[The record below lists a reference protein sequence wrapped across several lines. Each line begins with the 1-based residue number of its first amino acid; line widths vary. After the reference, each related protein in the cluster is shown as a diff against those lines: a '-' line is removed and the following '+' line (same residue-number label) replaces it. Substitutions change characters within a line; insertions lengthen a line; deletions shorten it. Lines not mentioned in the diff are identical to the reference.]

1 MKQCNLFERQ
11 CISTE
16 VLIEDTICK
25 SPYWRRGR
33 HFTCL
38 PEPRK
43 GLAVCRAKAP
53 HHYRTDINYLVITK
67 KGVALARIT
76 RNTKANWEPVDIE
89 SYCGDPRKYDH
100 VL

>member
-1 MKQCNLFERQ
+1 MKQCILLACQ

-16 VLIEDTICK
+16 LLIEDTIFT

-38 PEPRK
+38 PVPHE
-43 GLAVCRAKAP
+43 GLAVCREKAP
-53 HHYRTDINYLVITK
+53 HHYRADINYLVITK
-67 KGVALARIT
+67 ERVALAKIT
-76 RNTKANWEPVDIE
+76 RNTKANWESVDIE
-89 SYCGDPRKYDH
+89 SYGGDPRKYDH